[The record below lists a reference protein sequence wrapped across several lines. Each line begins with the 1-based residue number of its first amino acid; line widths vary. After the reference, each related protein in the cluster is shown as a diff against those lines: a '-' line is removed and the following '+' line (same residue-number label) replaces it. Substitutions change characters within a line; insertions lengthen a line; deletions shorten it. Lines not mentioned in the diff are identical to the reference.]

1 MSKLI
6 LPSPVILA
14 SESFDVDTSGIG
26 PAGATANGAAT
37 ISPLRFLIPAYATTK
52 DSSIDIELAVTSA
65 ALAGNYT
72 LTPQLVFTDP
82 DGVTNATNYVFAQT
96 LTVDPTNA
104 QIINFKIKMFFA
116 KGASGA
122 PTEYRPVLHYRGAT
136 CSVDS
141 TSTATVDTGSYN
153 TGNSPAMT
161 RMDYP
166 RALTVQLI
174 RAGAGTSRMNVRF
187 VRAVGYN
194 LNMDNWTV

>member
-14 SESFDVDTSGIG
+14 SQSFDVDTLGVG
-26 PAGATANGAAT
+26 VATLDAAGTCTA
-37 ISPLRFLIPAYATTK
+37 LRFMVPAYATTK
-52 DSSIDIELAVTSA
+52 DSSIDIELSITSA

-82 DGVTNATNYVFAQT
+82 DGLSNNTNYVFTQT
-96 LTVDPTNA
+96 LTVDPTFA
-104 QIINFKIKMFFA
+104 QIINFNIKVFFA
-116 KGASGA
+116 KGAATA
-122 PTEYRPVLHYRGAT
+122 PAAYRPVLHYRGTT

-153 TGNSPAMT
+153 TTNSPAMT
-161 RMDYP
+161 RMNHP

-194 LNMDNWTV
+194 LNMDNSTL

>member
-14 SESFDVDTSGIG
+14 SESFDVDTLGVG
-26 PAGATANGAAT
+26 VATLDAAGTLTA
-37 ISPLRFLIPAYATTK
+37 LRFMVPAYATTK
-52 DSSIDIELAVTSA
+52 DSSIDIELSITSA

-72 LTPQLVFTDP
+72 LAPRLIFTDP
-82 DGVTNATNYVFAQT
+82 DGVTNGTNYVFTQT

-104 QIINFKIKMFFA
+104 QIINFNIKVFFA
-116 KGASGA
+116 KGAATASA
-122 PTEYRPVLHYRGAT
+122 DYRPILHYRGTT

-153 TGNSPAMT
+153 TSNSPAMT

-174 RAGAGTSRMNVRF
+174 RAGAGASRMNVRF

>member
-37 ISPLRFLIPAYATTK
+37 LSPLRFLIPAYATTK

-72 LTPQLVFTDP
+72 LSPQLVFTDP
-82 DGVTNATNYVFAQT
+82 DGVSNNTNYLFQGMT
-96 LTVDPTNA
+96 IDPTTA
-104 QIINFKIKMFFA
+104 QIARFSIKIFFA

-122 PTEYRPVLHYRGAT
+122 PGEYRPVMHYRGIS
-136 CSVDS
+136 C
-141 TSTATVDTGSYN
+141 TVDGSGVTNLDTASYN
-153 TGNSPAMT
+153 TSNSPAMT

>member
-1 MSKLI
+1 M
-6 LPSPVILA
+6 V
-14 SESFDVDTSGIG
+14 
-26 PAGATANGAAT
+26 
-37 ISPLRFLIPAYATTK
+37 PAYATTK
-52 DSSIDIELAVTSA
+52 DSSIDIELSITSA

-82 DGVTNATNYVFAQT
+82 DGVSNNTNYLFAQT
-96 LTVDPTNA
+96 LTIDPTFA

-122 PTEYRPVLHYRGAT
+122 PADYRPVLHCRGAT
-136 CSVDS
+136 SSVDLA
-141 TSTATVDTGSYN
+141 STATVDTGSYN
-153 TGNSPAMT
+153 TTNSPAMT